1 MTKTQ
6 QYIVHCIEV
15 ARRSFIELIEGL
27 SLEQINRVPE
37 GFNNN
42 IAWNFGHISVSA
54 LALAF
59 KTSAVKPSIEI
70 PYFKKYGKNTKPE
83 EAIDAQ
89 ELQALKDYAIS
100 AIGMIKESMINN
112 EFTGASVTPYTTTTY
127 GIPMT
132 DIDEI
137 IATIG
142 MHDSLHY
149 GIAKAISAVV
159 KRN

>member
-6 QYIVHCIEV
+6 EYIISCMEST
-15 ARRSFIELIEGL
+15 RRGFIDLLAGL
-27 SLEQINRVPE
+27 NLEQINKVPE

-59 KTSAVKPSIEI
+59 KTSGVKPAIEI
-70 PYFKKYGKNTKPE
+70 PYFKKYGKGTRPE
-83 EAIDAQ
+83 TNIDAE
-89 ELQALKDYAIS
+89 ELQALKDYALN
-100 AIGMIKESMINN
+100 AIDLIKAGIANN
-112 EFTGASVTPYTTTTY
+112 EFTNTDIIPYTTATY

-137 IATIG
+137 IATIA

-149 GIAKAISAVV
+149 GIAKSISRIV
-159 KRN
+159 

>member
-6 QYIVHCIEV
+6 EYIIHCIEA
-15 ARRSFIELIEGL
+15 ARKGFIELIEGL
-27 SLEQINRVPE
+27 TMEQLNKIPQRC
-37 GFNNN
+37 NNN

-59 KTSAVKPSIEI
+59 KTSGVKPAIEI
-70 PYFKKYGKNTKPE
+70 PYFKKYGKGTRPE
-83 EAIDAQ
+83 TNIDAE
-89 ELQALKDYAIS
+89 ELQALKDYATTAIS
-100 AIGMIKESMINN
+100 MIKESMTSN
-112 EFTGASVTPYTTTTY
+112 EFDNATIIPYTTATY

-137 IATIG
+137 IATIA

-149 GIAKAISAVV
+149 GIAKSLSRIV
-159 KRN
+159 

>member
-6 QYIVHCIEV
+6 QYILDCIET
-15 ARRSFIELIEGL
+15 ARTGFIELTEGL
-27 SLEQINRVPE
+27 TLEQLNKIPE

-42 IAWNFGHISVSA
+42 VAWNFGHISVAA

-59 KTSAVKPSIEI
+59 KTSGVKPAIDI
-70 PYFKKYGKNTKPE
+70 PYFKKYGKGTRPE
-83 EAIDAQ
+83 TDIDAD
-89 ELQALKDYAIS
+89 ELQALKDYATS
-100 AIGMIKESMINN
+100 AIAMIKESIAAQ
-112 EFTGASVTPYTTTTY
+112 EFDNAAIMPYTTATY

-137 IATIG
+137 IATIA

-149 GIAKAISAVV
+149 GIARSLSRIV
-159 KRN
+159 

>member
-6 QYIVHCIEV
+6 QYIIHCIEA
-15 ARRSFIELIEGL
+15 ARKGFTELIEGL
-27 SLEQINRVPE
+27 TMEQLNKIPP

-59 KTSAVKPSIEI
+59 KASGVKPAIEI
-70 PYFKKYGKNTKPE
+70 PYFKKYGKGTRPE
-83 EAIDAQ
+83 TNIDAE
-89 ELQALKDYAIS
+89 ELQALKDYAVTAIS
-100 AIGMIKESMINN
+100 MIKESLTSN
-112 EFTGASVTPYTTTTY
+112 EFSNATITPYTTATY

-137 IATIG
+137 IATIA

-149 GIAKAISAVV
+149 GIAQSLSRIV
-159 KRN
+159 